1 MPEDGR
7 CIISSMNFICS
18 RCGKKAPVTTRKAKC
33 DCGGLWKLDFKP
45 PAFDPALIDR
55 HEWSIFR
62 YRAFLPLEGAEG
74 RVDGAGAANNE
85 SPASDGG
92 GREARDAGD
101 LVDAIWRSVSLGEGL
116 TPVVRLD
123 EDVLLKM
130 DYFMPTLSFKDRGAA
145 VLIAHCKAIGVDSVI
160 QDSSGNAGNSIAAYS
175 ARAGIKCEIFVP
187 EGTSPAKIAMIR
199 SHGALVTII
208 PGSRDKCAEA
218 CREKVEREGI
228 YYASHVYNPFFY
240 EGTKTYIYEA
250 WEQLGRIPA
259 HIFLPLGNGTLF
271 LGVVKGL
278 EELLAADIIAKMP
291 QIIAVQSERCD
302 PIARAYEDGAPMPAR
317 ITPMPTLAEGIAI
330 GSPIRGEEI
339 LELVYRYH
347 IKVITAPEDRIL
359 EARARLAAN
368 GIYCEHTSAATY
380 AAYLSYCDQHGR
392 TRDSLIPM
400 CGAGLKSDH

>member
-1 MPEDGR
+1 MDYV
-7 CIISSMNFICS
+7 CS
-18 RCGKKAPVTTRKAKC
+18 RCGHREGISTRRPRC

-45 PAFDPALIDR
+45 AAFDPALIDKY
-55 HEWSIFR
+55 EWSIFR
-62 YRAFLPLEGAEG
+62 YRAFLPLEETAQTTHKG
-74 RVDGAGAANNE
+74 RNTAQKATQGPQHGEETDL
-85 SPASDGG
+85 
-92 GREARDAGD
+92 DAP
-101 LVDAIWRSVSLGEGL
+101 WRSVSLGEGM

-123 EDVLLKM
+123 EDALLKM

-175 ARAGIKCEIFVP
+175 ARAGIRCEIFVP

-199 SHGALVTII
+199 SHGAMVTIV
-208 PGSRDKCAEA
+208 PGSRDHCAEV
-218 CREKVEREGI
+218 CREKVEHEGI

-240 EGTKTYIYEA
+240 EGTKTYIYEV
-250 WEQLGRIPA
+250 WEQLGRIPS
-259 HIFLPLGNGTLF
+259 HIFVPLGNGTLF
-271 LGVVKGL
+271 LGVVMGL

-302 PIARAYEDGAPMPAR
+302 PIARAYEDGAPMPER
-317 ITPMPTLAEGIAI
+317 ITPLPTLAEGIAI
-330 GSPIRGEEI
+330 GAPMRGEEI
-339 LELVYRYH
+339 LKLIYRYH
-347 IKVITAPEDRIL
+347 IKVITAQEDRIL

-392 TRDSLIPM
+392 MRDSLIPI
-400 CGAGLKSDH
+400 CGAGLKSEH